1 MTGSGHIMLAAGGTG
16 GHIFPA
22 IAVAEALLSRGY
34 TVSLI
39 TDARGMDLG
48 SVLPDVAVHRI
59 SASGIGG
66 GVVAK
71 AKAVLSIGI
80 GVIQARRLFRKFRP
94 RCIVGFGGY
103 PSVPTML
110 AATTRGLPT
119 VIHEQ
124 NAVLGRANHLLAGR
138 VSAIA
143 TSFDETAGIAPENAS
158 KVVVTGNPVRHAFS
172 EVRNRPYP
180 AIGPNGEGVKILV
193 LGGSLGATV
202 FSDIVPRAIA
212 DMPETLRRR
221 FAIVQQCRAEDMDR
235 VRETYDS
242 VGLSPELATFFDDV
256 PERMANAH
264 IVITR
269 AGASTIA
276 ELAEA
281 GRPAILVPYPHALDD
296 HQTANARSID
306 DRQAGWLIPQDGFTP
321 ESLTIRL
328 EGFVN
333 LTNTLTNAAEAAR
346 SLGGRN
352 AADAVADQ
360 VERLSGARPNGGA
373 GPASDPVR
381 EFAA

>member
-1 MTGSGHIMLAAGGTG
+1 MTDNRHIMLAAGGTG

-22 IAVAEALLSRGY
+22 IAVAEALLARGY

-48 SVLPDVAVHRI
+48 SVLPEVTVHRI

-71 AKAVLSIGI
+71 VKAVLSIGI
-80 GVIQARRLFRKFRP
+80 GVVQARRLFRKFRP

-110 AATTRGLPT
+110 AATLYGLPT

-124 NAVLGRANHLLAGR
+124 NAVLGRANHLVAGR

-143 TSFDETAGIAPENAS
+143 TSFEETEGVSTENAA
-158 KVVVTGNPVRHAFS
+158 KITVTGNPVRHAFTGIRS
-172 EVRNRPYP
+172 RPYP
-180 AIGPNGEGVKILV
+180 PIGPNGEGVKILV
-193 LGGSLGATV
+193 LGGSLGATI
-202 FSDIVPRAIA
+202 FSDVVPRAIA
-212 DMPETLRRR
+212 DMPDALRRR
-221 FAIVQQCRAEDMDR
+221 FAIVQQCRAEDIDR
-235 VRETYDS
+235 VRDIYES
-242 VGLSPELATFFDDV
+242 VGMSPELATFFDDI
-256 PERMANAH
+256 PERMASAH

-306 DRQAGWLIPQDGFTP
+306 DRQAGWLMPQDGFTP

-333 LTNTLTNAAEAAR
+333 LPNTLINAAEAAK

-352 AADAVADQ
+352 AADVVADQ

-373 GPASDPVR
+373 GPATDPVR
-381 EFAA
+381 EIAA